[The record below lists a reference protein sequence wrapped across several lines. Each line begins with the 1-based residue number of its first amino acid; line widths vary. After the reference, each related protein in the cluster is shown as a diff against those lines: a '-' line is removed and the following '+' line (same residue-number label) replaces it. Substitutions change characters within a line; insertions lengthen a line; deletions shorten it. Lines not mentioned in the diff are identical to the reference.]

1 MSSGSP
7 SAPGRN
13 KAGFF
18 HLRQSLLVA
27 PCRAALQNQLSA
39 GRGPTPPLE
48 GQTHLALSHKR
59 RVKLN
64 GLCQKVAVERH
75 RAEHPEGRVVAIVPK
90 EDAETRGTSSV
101 TVTFPGVDG
110 VFLTVGQARGEL

>member
-1 MSSGSP
+1 M
-7 SAPGRN
+7 
-13 KAGFF
+13 
-18 HLRQSLLVA
+18 RQGLLVA

-39 GRGPTPPLE
+39 GRGPTTPLE
-48 GQTHLALSHKR
+48 GQTHLALSHKH

-64 GLCQKVAVERH
+64 GLGQKVAVERR
-75 RAEHPEGRVVAIVPK
+75 RAERPEGRVVAIVPK
-90 EDAETRGTSSV
+90 EDAETRGTLSV